1 MKHIKNYLSK
11 IESIIASK
19 ALAQKPT
26 KKSSGL
32 LKQGAK
38 DGQPMNMD
46 QSDIMLIA
54 EYVKG
59 IRESNMEE
67 NNGNK

>member
-1 MKHIKNYLSK
+1 MKHIKNYLNK
-11 IESIIASK
+11 IEAIIATKS
-19 ALAQKPT
+19 AATKPS

-38 DGQPMNMD
+38 AEQPMDMN

>member
-1 MKHIKNYLSK
+1 MKHIKNYLNK
-11 IESIIASK
+11 IEDIIAAKS
-19 ALAQKPT
+19 AATKPS

-38 DGQPMNMD
+38 AEQPMDMN

-59 IRESNMEE
+59 IREAHMEE
-67 NNGNK
+67 TNGN